1 MQACRKKMARLAVAA
16 LVSVG
21 GVLFNDGNH
30 AEAATVNQV
39 TTQDASYTGD
49 GGSDLTINGQDDGMG
64 NWTAIAATENITVGV
79 NTAGNAPNG
88 KLITITGAIQNNV
101 STVNLGLGEGSTWY
115 MKGDAGTYP
124 LSSVNNLY
132 LDGGIIDAATYCDGR
147 ANINIAKMYGTGT
160 FYTGGTIQA
169 NEYVPT
175 GYLFEGSALN
185 ITNMDGATLNVG
197 VRVTNP
203 EISSTFDSDSIVY
216 SKETA
221 LTLGG
226 NLKAVPFTYGSK
238 TYTAELAVIDDPW
251 QDGQYASGVVLKSIN
266 GGSAANEN
274 TMTAADSKFALNS
287 LFIAE
292 TNNLQKRM
300 GELRQLK
307 PAEAGAWVR
316 FGHGDLKPSDGRAA
330 RANYNMV
337 QVGYDWDKAISDG
350 RQYQGLAVSHIKAKN
365 DFNQGF
371 GDAKETTLSL
381 YRTWIGK
388 RGHYYDIIAKVGRYS
403 DDYRVWPN
411 IGDDAYADSSSS
423 TWAYS
428 ISGEYGYRY
437 ALSKNTYIEPQG
449 ELILGRMNSY
459 GYDIQGEHAN
469 VDAMNH
475 AIMRLGAAYGVN
487 LNDEKANVY
496 IKANYYHDFGGGI
509 NVNYGGTAYNRS
521 GVHNWWEFA
530 LGGNVAAGDS
540 CNVYAELAKNIGDIR
555 SDVKVNLGVRVSF

>member
-1 MQACRKKMARLAVAA
+1 MQACGKKMARLVLAA
-16 LVSVG
+16 FVSTG
-21 GVLFNDGNH
+21 GVFFSTKNH
-30 AEAATVNQV
+30 AEAVTVDQV

-64 NWTAIAATENITVGV
+64 SWIAVDATENITVGV
-79 NTAGNAPNG
+79 NTAGNASNG
-88 KLITITGAIQNNV
+88 KLITITGEIRDNGN
-101 STVNLGLGEGSTWY
+101 TVNLGLGEGSTWY

-124 LSSVNNLY
+124 FSSVNNLY

-147 ANINIAKMYGTGT
+147 ASINIAKMYGTGT

-175 GYLFEGSALN
+175 GYLFEGSSLN
-185 ITNMDGATLNVG
+185 IANMDGATLNVG

-238 TYTAELAVIDDPW
+238 TYTAELAVIDDPM

-266 GGSAANEN
+266 GGSAVNEN

-530 LGGNVAAGDS
+530 LGGNVAAGDR